1 MRRFD
6 RSQEETGMYKAIL
19 AALAA
24 TVLFAPAVAQQSN
37 VNGPSRT
44 GQEALQR
51 TRPIAGASQGLAGE
65 AISPR
70 LLTSGQVRNIQRALE
85 ARGANPIRVDG
96 EWGPDV
102 EAALRAF
109 QKSKNIIS
117 QNGELDSLTLMA
129 LGLDPLGFGLP
140 DVSETT
146 GEAARDRV
154 PPEDMPEQPLLGDG
168 EQREQDR

>member
-6 RSQEETGMYKAIL
+6 RSQEETGMYKVVL

-24 TVLFAPAVAQQSN
+24 TVLFAPAVAQQSD
-37 VNGPSRT
+37 VNGPSGS
-44 GQEALQR
+44 GQETLQQ

-65 AISPR
+65 TISPR
-70 LLTSGQVRNIQRALE
+70 LLTSGQVRNIQQALE
-85 ARGANPIRVDG
+85 ARGANSIRVNG

-109 QKSKNIIS
+109 QKSENMIS
-117 QNGELDSLTLMA
+117 QNGELDFPTLMA

-140 DVSETT
+140 GMSETA

-154 PPEDMPEQPLLGDG
+154 PLQDMPEQPLLGG
-168 EQREQDR
+168 GKQREQDR